1 MTCQTAETFRK
12 LAERKCQSASNFDPR
27 SASKSDPLMM
37 TGSDGSARPGGA
49 GLGCAAG
56 ASAGQRGAVVWKI
69 RRGS

>member
-37 TGSDGSARPGGA
+37 TGSDGSPRLGRAGFWVAREG
-49 GLGCAAG
+49 
-56 ASAGQRGAVVWKI
+56 RED
-69 RRGS
+69 